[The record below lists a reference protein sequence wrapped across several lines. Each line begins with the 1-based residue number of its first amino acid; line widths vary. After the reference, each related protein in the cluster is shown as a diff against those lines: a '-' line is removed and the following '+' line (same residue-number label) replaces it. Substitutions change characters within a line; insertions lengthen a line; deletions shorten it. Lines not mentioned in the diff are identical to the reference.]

1 MNHPYPLSKPPWDP
15 FKVRGC
21 AVCAPQRK
29 CEFIIF
35 TLLWYT
41 LSLPVASLAVLFTLD
56 LNLQSLPAQCSC
68 VDITGKILMVVTPG
82 VPACLPKIHFWW
94 VLWESHQPMYFYVC
108 VQEGWA
114 LDCDFFK
121 AVSHHCFQT
130 SCPPTGLAITI
141 LTAFF
146 IFPNFWFYFDFS
158 SQMPHNTSFNY
169 LFKECLS
176 QWHR

>member
-1 MNHPYPLSKPPWDP
+1 MNHPYPLSKPPWDL

-82 VPACLPKIHFWW
+82 GPACLPKIHFW
-94 VLWESHQPMYFYVC
+94 
-108 VQEGWA
+108 
-114 LDCDFFK
+114 
-121 AVSHHCFQT
+121 
-130 SCPPTGLAITI
+130 
-141 LTAFF
+141 
-146 IFPNFWFYFDFS
+146 
-158 SQMPHNTSFNY
+158 
-169 LFKECLS
+169 
-176 QWHR
+176 